1 VIRLFNVHFPS
12 RTVLLAG
19 GEALV
24 LVLSFLLGIVFCLG
38 TDSFHLLSQRQGLY
52 KLVGVVAAM
61 QFSIYCF
68 DLYDR
73 QRVSSR
79 GEIHFRLVVIVGIL
93 SLLLAGVGFAFP
105 GFLPDRGVFVAGLV
119 IAPISLTSWRAGYT
133 WLLHRHPSRQRV
145 YVLGDGEGSRRLVE
159 AIRTQDELG
168 MELVGWTREL
178 ESHVNPGTVG
188 EKLGALAQSGAVD
201 PLAVA
206 LLVEAT
212 ETRED
217 SAKELVAWTRE
228 LESYVNRDTV
238 GERLLAL
245 ARRGAVDQVVVAL
258 QDTRMPVRALL
269 ELRLRG
275 IRVEDCTSVLE
286 KISGK
291 IEVEELHPSWLVF
304 SKGFRLNSA
313 AVLFGRAVSLLTS
326 LVLLLL
332 LLPLVPLVV
341 LAVMLSSR
349 GPVFFRQTRVGRDGT
364 TFSCYKFRTMCADAE
379 SHTGPTWTS
388 DKDERITPLGRW
400 LRGCHLDEIPQL
412 WNVLRGDMNL
422 CGPRPERPE
431 FVEWLGREIPYYD
444 LRHAVRPGITGWAQ
458 VNYPYG
464 NTVEDAKEKLSYE
477 LFYIK
482 NLSVGLDIVILL
494 RTIKTVLLR
503 RGAK

>member
-1 VIRLFNVHFPS
+1 
-12 RTVLLAG
+12 
-19 GEALV
+19 
-24 LVLSFLLGIVFCLG
+24 
-38 TDSFHLLSQRQGLY
+38 
-52 KLVGVVAAM
+52 
-61 QFSIYCF
+61 
-68 DLYDR
+68 
-73 QRVSSR
+73 
-79 GEIHFRLVVIVGIL
+79 VIVGIL

-217 SAKELVAWTRE
+217 SAKELVAWTRELESHVNPGTVGEKLGALAQSGAVDPLAVALLVEATETREDFAKELVAWTRE